1 MIIDINTDQLQ
12 SVVHM
17 ARVANEAISDA
28 ANLLNSVVAHD
39 DWQCPERNEI
49 NSGITQNRSLGLA
62 LQTDAEH
69 LYANISYATDC
80 FLAAEQEICG
90 SFQSVDGPI
99 ASFLSQV
106 PNTWA
111 NPNLFAHNVANGGI
125 VHASAEA
132 LKGAGG
138 GVASAI
144 KKGLDVV
151 SFDNIADALKG
162 E

>member
-17 ARVANEAISDA
+17 ARAANEAISDA

-62 LQTDAEH
+62 LQTDAEL
-69 LYANISYATDC
+69 LYGNISYATEC
-80 FLAAEQEICG
+80 FLAAEQEICN

-106 PNTWA
+106 PNTWL
-111 NPNLFAHNVANGGI
+111 NPHIISHNVANGGAMNAAI
-125 VHASAEA
+125 EM
-132 LKGAGG
+132 LKGTAG
-138 GVASAI
+138 GVASGM
-144 KKGLDVV
+144 KKGLEMV